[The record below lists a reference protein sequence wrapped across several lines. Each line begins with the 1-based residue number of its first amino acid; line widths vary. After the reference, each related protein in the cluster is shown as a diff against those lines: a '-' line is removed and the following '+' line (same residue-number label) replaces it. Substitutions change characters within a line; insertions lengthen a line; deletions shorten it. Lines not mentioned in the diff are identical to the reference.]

1 MKPFKRIIACLILT
15 VSVLLSNIIISA
27 SAADSVTVKLIA
39 SALKAEPG
47 DRFSVSYSFTNASDF
62 KYGLTAFTGILK
74 YDETKVKC
82 VKVTHSTFNN
92 SIMTSNR
99 NLTGE
104 VRTLYTYAN
113 LNKKPG
119 VNSDAAFVTYEFA
132 VLNDS
137 PSGNATF
144 TLDFDTVVTTDYDKS
159 PAENI
164 TLSYN
169 KPTFTVEIINPNSA
183 ASSKADA
190 DNASSQASTSSKQP
204 SDKAP
209 DNTTTVDDKYLN
221 PDFTDKNVADGEEQ
235 IFDTADGSQIES
247 QLTES
252 VNNMLSSTYSE
263 AGIDPDTISN
273 GNSDAN
279 SGGSHNILKIVL
291 IAVGVIIVAGAI
303 VGIILVNKKNKA
315 E

>member
-1 MKPFKRIIACLILT
+1 MKSFKQIITCILLAAA
-15 VSVLLSNIIISA
+15 VLLSNIVMFSA

-74 YDETKVKC
+74 YDQTKVKC
-82 VKVTHSTFNN
+82 IKVTHSTFNN

-113 LNKKPG
+113 LSKKPG
-119 VNSDAAFVTYEFA
+119 VNTDSAFVTYEFA
-132 VLNDS
+132 VLNDA
-137 PSGNATF
+137 SGNATF
-144 TLDFDTVVTTDYDKS
+144 TLDFDTIVTTDYDKN

-169 KPTFTVEIINPNSA
+169 KPTFTVEIVNKNVQT
-183 ASSKADA
+183 
-190 DNASSQASTSSKQP
+190 SSQITSGSTSSQEETSSKKP

-209 DNTTTVDDKYLN
+209 DKITTVDDKYLN
-221 PDFTDKNVADGEEQ
+221 PEFTQNNVANGEEQ
-235 IFDTADGSQIES
+235 NFDTTDGSQLES
-247 QLTES
+247 DLTES
-252 VNNMLSSTYSE
+252 INNMLSNTYSE
-263 AGIDPDTISN
+263 VGIDPETVSK
-273 GNSDAN
+273 GDAN
-279 SGGSHNILKIVL
+279 DGNNSSNKTMIIVL
-291 IAVGVIIVAGAI
+291 IAVGAIIVAGAI
-303 VGIILVNKKNKA
+303 VSIILINKKNKA